1 MYYRHLHSLT
11 LSFSLIIDKIFTY
24 SKIHPK
30 LPSLCKHV
38 FIWTFILWKKCIC
51 LGCSARAFSAVPRV
65 TSLIHRWWDLG
76 STIWSL
82 LLFFHIKPLYT
93 KQTKHSTTQAGYAG
107 YAVSRLTNHL
117 GHYSNLCIFLN
128 LHLLL
133 KALNSK
139 CHGIY
144 LWDGY
149 QNGVVEMVRL

>member
-30 LPSLCKHV
+30 LPCLCKHV
-38 FIWTFILWKKCIC
+38 FIWTFILRKKSIC
-51 LGCSARAFSAVPRV
+51 LGCSARAFSAVPCV
-65 TSLIHRWWDLG
+65 TSLIHRWWDMG

-82 LLFFHIKPLYT
+82 LLLFHIKPLYT
-93 KQTKHSTTQAGYAG
+93 KQTKHSTTQAGYA
-107 YAVSRLTNHL
+107 VSWLTNHL

-133 KALNSK
+133 KTLNSK
-139 CHGIY
+139 LH
-144 LWDGY
+144 
-149 QNGVVEMVRL
+149 QKGVVEMVRL